1 MPKDV
6 RIILDSGCFY
16 PRTQSDQTFSE
27 LGYFQCKKGKSD
39 FKVLVDGVEKKFDE
53 LDKLRQGCQKRVPC
67 LIEVKH
73 ENAPGCNKTHGVKFG
88 PGFHDELLHLGELYG
103 C

>member
-16 PRTQSDQTFSE
+16 QRQQPDQTYSE
-27 LGYFQCKKGKSD
+27 LGYFQCEQGSVD
-39 FKVLVDGVEKKFDE
+39 FRVLVDGKETQFKE
-53 LDKLRQGCQKRVPC
+53 LKKLRQDCSAGDQC

-73 ENAPGCNKTHGVKFG
+73 VNAPGSNKAHGVKFG
-88 PGFHDELLHLGELYG
+88 PGFHGELLHLGEL
-103 C
+103 